1 MQGGKLSRWADCAD
15 KRLVCRVP
23 LDSCD
28 RLRAL
33 DVTVHREHGEHA
45 AIASLALLVLALR
58 CCRRRASIKPKRSN
72 SSATRGGAKSAM
84 SRPGRTAHSGSHLVP
99 SRIHG
104 RTPAVMAARISPHAS
119 LNRRSCT
126 TTQVCQTQR
135 CACVAWVGLL
145 PQPMRTWIEKSLQ
158 PP

>member
-23 LDSCD
+23 LGRRD

-45 AIASLALLVLALR
+45 AIASLALLLVLALR
-58 CCRRRASIKPKRSN
+58 CCRRRASIKPKRSHP
-72 SSATRGGAKSAM
+72 SATRGGAKSAM
-84 SRPGRTAHSGSHLVP
+84 SRPGCTAHSGSHLVP

-126 TTQVCQTQR
+126 TTSVSNTTLCMR
-135 CACVAWVGLL
+135 CSGWAFTSTDEDVD
-145 PQPMRTWIEKSLQ
+145 
-158 PP
+158 